1 MQEPNM
7 DVRYSKKDL
16 LRWCGWFVLFNVL
29 IFYVISLKYLPSLF
43 PGEFYGLSLYGKC
56 LVGTFI
62 FVSYFSFLA
71 LLAAIPALFIVP
83 AILLIPW
90 RRVIFFLAILLATL
104 TAGYLYFDAVIYN
117 LYRFHLHGFMLNVAV
132 NQLKPEVFGFSN
144 VEYEITAALILGI
157 FLLEW
162 LGACTVWN
170 IIIAKKR
177 WRGLGAGVAVFLAVC
192 AYFSYSMAVYSGAY
206 PIGRVFMDNARFL
219 PFYHNLLMPSQQGLI
234 ALQRKAERDFL
245 QPPQMSGAL
254 HYPLQSDLQCQP
266 QKQPF
271 NLVIIVVDAWRFDML
286 TPSVTPTL
294 FDFAKNN
301 WTFTQHDS
309 GGNATGPGIFTLFY
323 GLPATYW
330 TAMADA
336 RHGPVLIDEMLKQ
349 HYQMGIFSSP
359 TVLQPA
365 FDKTVFSSIKHLRLG
380 TPGAKDAYGRD
391 QIITQEF
398 KEFLADAATR
408 PEPFFGY
415 LFYNSSHSYC
425 EISDNLKPFMP
436 VSKVCDRFQLSSH
449 ADPLPYLNRYK
460 NALLLV
466 DQQVKQVLTALAQQ
480 KLLDKTIVIVTGD
493 HGEEFNDNGLGFW
506 GHASNFTR
514 YQVQTPLI
522 VHWPNKA
529 AHVFNHRTSHFDI
542 APTLLSDLLGCHA
555 PTSAYSVG
563 FNLKNENTRR
573 YLMIGSYID
582 FGIVEA
588 DRITTIYP
596 LGNFSIDNLHGQP
609 QVGAD
614 FRVSTMREMINE
626 LKEFYQQKTL

>member
-1 MQEPNM
+1 M
-7 DVRYSKKDL
+7 DVRHSRKKL
-16 LRWCGWFVLFNVL
+16 LRWCGWFVLFNAI
-29 IFYVISLKYLPSLF
+29 IFYAISLKYLPSLF
-43 PGEFYGLSLYGKC
+43 PGEFYGLSFYGKC
-56 LVGTFI
+56 LVGSFI

-71 LLAAIPALFIVP
+71 LLAALPALIILP
-83 AILLIPW
+83 AILFIPW
-90 RRVIFFLAILLATL
+90 RRLIFFMAILLATL
-104 TAGYLYFDAVIYN
+104 CAGYLYFDAVIYN

-132 NQLKPEVFGFSN
+132 NHLQPEVFGFSK
-144 VEYEITAALILGI
+144 VEYEITVGIILGI

-162 LGACTVWN
+162 LGACAVWN
-170 IIIAKKR
+170 NIICKNKFR
-177 WRGLGAGVAVFLAVC
+177 GAGVAIAIFLAVC
-192 AYFSYSMAVYSGAY
+192 SYLSYAMVVYSGAY
-206 PIGRVFMDNARFL
+206 PVGRVFMDNARFL
-219 PFYHNLLMPSQQGLI
+219 PFYHNLFMPSQQGLI

-254 HYPLQSDLQCQP
+254 HYPLQNDLQCQP
-266 QKQPF
+266 QKQPL

-286 TPSVTPTL
+286 NASVTPTL
-294 FDFAKNN
+294 FNFAKTN
-301 WTFTQHDS
+301 WTFTLHAS
-309 GGNATGPGIFTLFY
+309 GGNATGPGIFSIFY

-330 TAMADA
+330 TAMQDS
-336 RHGPVLIDEMLKQ
+336 RRGPALIDEMLKQ

-365 FDKTVFSSIKHLRLG
+365 FDKTVFSAIKHLRLG

-391 QIITQEF
+391 QIITREF
-398 KEFLADAATR
+398 KAFLAEAASK

-425 EISDNLKPFMP
+425 EISDNLKPFVP
-436 VSKVCDRFQLSSH
+436 VSEVCDRFQLNNH

-466 DQQVKQVLTALAQQ
+466 DQQVQQVLAALAQQ
-480 KLLDKTIVIVTGD
+480 KMLDKTVVIITGD

-522 VHWPNKA
+522 MHWPHKA
-529 AHVFNHRTSHFDI
+529 AQVFTHRTSHFDI
-542 APTLLSDLLGCHA
+542 APTLLTDMLGCHA
-555 PTSAYSVG
+555 PATAYSVG
-563 FNLKNENTRR
+563 FNLKSDSQRR

-596 LGNFSIDNLHGQP
+596 LGNYSIDNLQGQP
-609 QVGAD
+609 QVGATL
-614 FRVSTMREMINE
+614 RVATMREMISE
-626 LKEFYQQKTL
+626 LKEFYQQKT